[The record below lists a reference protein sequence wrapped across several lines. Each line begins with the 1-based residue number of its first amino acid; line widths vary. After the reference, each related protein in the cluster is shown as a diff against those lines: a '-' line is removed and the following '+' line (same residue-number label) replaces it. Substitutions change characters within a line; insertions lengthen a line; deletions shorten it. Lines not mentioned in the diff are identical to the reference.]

1 MLMTKKI
8 TITITIL
15 KKSMTSKTYLKSIEI
30 ASYVYKKAFQNN
42 FYIDIYKCQ
51 AVVFACYGTFLT
63 FADKQICEKPN
74 ELCVF
79 KELYKFS
86 LDALFSDRLI
96 EMDDKVEDTFSKEEI
111 ELLDKTID
119 FFKDFKA
126 YQLMALFRKTIK
138 NESDIKDLF
147 LYTVD

>member
-1 MLMTKKI
+1 
-8 TITITIL
+8 
-15 KKSMTSKTYLKSIEI
+15 MTSKTYLKSIEI

-51 AVVFACYGTFLT
+51 AIVFACYGTFLT

-126 YQLMALFRKTIK
+126 YQLMTLFRKTIK

>member
-1 MLMTKKI
+1 
-8 TITITIL
+8 
-15 KKSMTSKTYLKSIEI
+15 MTSKTYLKSTEI

-51 AVVFACYGTFLT
+51 AIVFACYGTFLT

-79 KELYKFS
+79 NELNKFS
-86 LDALFSDRLI
+86 LDAFFSDKLI

-119 FFKDFKA
+119 FFKDYKS
-126 YQLMALFRKTIK
+126 YQLMTLFRKTIK

-147 LYTVD
+147 LYIVD

>member
-1 MLMTKKI
+1 M
-8 TITITIL
+8 IL
-15 KKSMTSKTYLKSIEI
+15 KKSMTSKTYLKSTEI

-42 FYIDIYKCQ
+42 FYVDLYKCQ
-51 AVVFACYGTFLT
+51 AIVFACYGTFLT

-74 ELCVF
+74 KLCVF

-86 LDALFSDRLI
+86 LDLFFSDRLI

-119 FFKDFKA
+119 FFKDYKA
-126 YQLMALFRKTIK
+126 YQLMTLFRKTIK

-147 LYTVD
+147 LYIVD

>member
-1 MLMTKKI
+1 MGKI
-8 TITITIL
+8 TIIMITIL

-51 AVVFACYGTFLT
+51 AIVFACYGTFLT

-119 FFKDFKA
+119 FFKDHKS
-126 YQLMALFRKTIK
+126 YQLMTLFRKTIK

-147 LYTVD
+147 LYIVD

>member
-1 MLMTKKI
+1 
-8 TITITIL
+8 
-15 KKSMTSKTYLKSIEI
+15 MTSKTYLKSIEI

-51 AVVFACYGTFLT
+51 AIVFACYGTFLT
-63 FADKQICEKPN
+63 FADKQICEKSN

>member
-1 MLMTKKI
+1 
-8 TITITIL
+8 
-15 KKSMTSKTYLKSIEI
+15 MTSKTYLKSIEI

-42 FYIDIYKCQ
+42 FYIDIYRCQ
-51 AVVFACYGTFLT
+51 AIVFACYGTFLT

-86 LDALFSDRLI
+86 LDLFFSDRLI

-119 FFKDFKA
+119 FFKDYKA
-126 YQLMALFRKTIK
+126 YQLMTLFRKTIK

-147 LYTVD
+147 LYIVD

>member
-1 MLMTKKI
+1 
-8 TITITIL
+8 
-15 KKSMTSKTYLKSIEI
+15 MTSKTYLKSIEI

-51 AVVFACYGTFLT
+51 AIVFACYGTFLT

-86 LDALFSDRLI
+86 LDLFFSDRLI

-119 FFKDFKA
+119 FFKDYKA

-147 LYTVD
+147 LYIVD

>member
-1 MLMTKKI
+1 
-8 TITITIL
+8 
-15 KKSMTSKTYLKSIEI
+15 MTSKTYLKSTEI

-51 AVVFACYGTFLT
+51 AIVFACYGAFLT
-63 FADKQICEKPN
+63 FVDKQIYEKPN

-86 LDALFSDRLI
+86 LDVLFSDKLI

-119 FFKDFKA
+119 FFKDYKS
-126 YQLMALFRKTIK
+126 YQLMTLFRKTIK

-147 LYTVD
+147 LYIVD

>member
-1 MLMTKKI
+1 
-8 TITITIL
+8 
-15 KKSMTSKTYLKSIEI
+15 MTSKTYLKSTEI

-42 FYIDIYKCQ
+42 FYIDIYICQ
-51 AVVFACYGTFLT
+51 AIVFACYGTFLT

-74 ELCVF
+74 QLCVF
-79 KELYKFS
+79 EKLYKFS

-119 FFKDFKA
+119 FFQRPQILSVNDF
-126 YQLMALFRKTIK
+126 
-138 NESDIKDLF
+138 
-147 LYTVD
+147 V

>member
-1 MLMTKKI
+1 
-8 TITITIL
+8 
-15 KKSMTSKTYLKSIEI
+15 MTSKTYLKSTEI

-51 AVVFACYGTFLT
+51 AIVFACYGTFLT

-74 ELCVF
+74 KLCIF

-86 LDALFSDRLI
+86 LDALFSDKLI

-119 FFKDFKA
+119 FFKDYKS

-138 NESDIKDLF
+138 HESDIKDLF
-147 LYTVD
+147 LYIVD

>member
-1 MLMTKKI
+1 
-8 TITITIL
+8 
-15 KKSMTSKTYLKSIEI
+15 MTSKTYLKSTEI
-30 ASYVYKKAFQNN
+30 ASYIYKKAFQNN

-51 AVVFACYGTFLT
+51 AIVFVCYRTFLT
-63 FADKQICEKPN
+63 FVDKQICEKPN

-86 LDALFSDRLI
+86 LDVFFSDKLI

-119 FFKDFKA
+119 FFKDYKA
-126 YQLMALFRKTIK
+126 YQLMTLFRKTIK

-147 LYTVD
+147 LYIVD

>member
-1 MLMTKKI
+1 M
-8 TITITIL
+8 IL
-15 KKSMTSKTYLKSIEI
+15 KKSMTSKTYLKSTEI
-30 ASYVYKKAFQNN
+30 ASYVYKKAFQDN

-51 AVVFACYGTFLT
+51 AIVFACYGTFLT

-86 LDALFSDRLI
+86 LDLFFSDKLI

-119 FFKDFKA
+119 FFKDYKS
-126 YQLMALFRKTIK
+126 YQLMTLFRKTIK

-147 LYTVD
+147 LYIVD

>member
-1 MLMTKKI
+1 
-8 TITITIL
+8 
-15 KKSMTSKTYLKSIEI
+15 MTSKTYLKSIEI

-51 AVVFACYGTFLT
+51 AIVFACYGTFLT

-86 LDALFSDRLI
+86 LDPFFSDKLI

-119 FFKDFKA
+119 FFKDHKA

-147 LYTVD
+147 LYIVD

>member
-1 MLMTKKI
+1 
-8 TITITIL
+8 
-15 KKSMTSKTYLKSIEI
+15 MTSKTYLKSTEI

-51 AVVFACYGTFLT
+51 AIVFACYGAFLT

-74 ELCVF
+74 ELCIF
-79 KELYKFS
+79 NELNKFS
-86 LDALFSDRLI
+86 LDVFFSDKLI
-96 EMDDKVEDTFSKEEI
+96 EMDDKIEDTFSKEEI

-119 FFKDFKA
+119 FFKDYKS
-126 YQLMALFRKTIK
+126 YQLMTLFRKTIK

-147 LYTVD
+147 LHIVD

>member
-1 MLMTKKI
+1 
-8 TITITIL
+8 
-15 KKSMTSKTYLKSIEI
+15 MTSKTYLKSTEI
-30 ASYVYKKAFQNN
+30 ASYVYKKAYQNN

-51 AVVFACYGTFLT
+51 AIVFACYGTFLT

-74 ELCVF
+74 KLCVF

-86 LDALFSDRLI
+86 LDLFFSDKLI

-119 FFKDFKA
+119 FFKDYKA
-126 YQLMALFRKTIK
+126 YQLMTLFRKTIK

-147 LYTVD
+147 LYIVD

>member
-1 MLMTKKI
+1 MTG
-8 TITITIL
+8 
-15 KKSMTSKTYLKSIEI
+15 KTYLKSTEI

-51 AVVFACYGTFLT
+51 AIVFACYGTFLT

-74 ELCVF
+74 KLCVF

-86 LDALFSDRLI
+86 LDAFFSDKLI

-119 FFKDFKA
+119 FFKDYKA
-126 YQLMALFRKTIK
+126 YQYNF
-138 NESDIKDLF
+138 
-147 LYTVD
+147 V

>member
-1 MLMTKKI
+1 MMGKI
-8 TITITIL
+8 TIIMITIL

-51 AVVFACYGTFLT
+51 AIVFACYGTFLT

-119 FFKDFKA
+119 FFKDHKS
-126 YQLMALFRKTIK
+126 YQLMTLFRKTIK

-147 LYTVD
+147 LYIVD

>member
-1 MLMTKKI
+1 
-8 TITITIL
+8 
-15 KKSMTSKTYLKSIEI
+15 MTSKTYLKSTEI

-51 AVVFACYGTFLT
+51 AIVFACYGTFLT
-63 FADKQICEKPN
+63 FANKQICEKPN

-86 LDALFSDRLI
+86 LDVFFSDKLI

-119 FFKDFKA
+119 FFKDYKA
-126 YQLMALFRKTIK
+126 YQLMTLFRKTIK

-147 LYTVD
+147 LYIVD

>member
-1 MLMTKKI
+1 
-8 TITITIL
+8 
-15 KKSMTSKTYLKSIEI
+15 MTSKTYLKSTEI

-51 AVVFACYGTFLT
+51 AIVFACYGTFLT

-86 LDALFSDRLI
+86 LDLFFSDRLI

-119 FFKDFKA
+119 FFKDYKA
-126 YQLMALFRKTIK
+126 YQLMTLFRKTIK

-147 LYTVD
+147 LYIVD

>member
-1 MLMTKKI
+1 
-8 TITITIL
+8 
-15 KKSMTSKTYLKSIEI
+15 MTSKTYLKSIEI

>member
-1 MLMTKKI
+1 M
-8 TITITIL
+8 IL

-51 AVVFACYGTFLT
+51 AIVFACYGTFLT

-86 LDALFSDRLI
+86 LDALFSDKLI

-119 FFKDFKA
+119 FFKDYKA
-126 YQLMALFRKTIK
+126 YHLMTLFRKTFK

-147 LYTVD
+147 LYIVD

>member
-1 MLMTKKI
+1 
-8 TITITIL
+8 
-15 KKSMTSKTYLKSIEI
+15 MTSKTYLKSTEI

-51 AVVFACYGTFLT
+51 AIVFACYGTFLT

-86 LDALFSDRLI
+86 LDLFFSDRLI

-119 FFKDFKA
+119 FFKDYKA

>member
-1 MLMTKKI
+1 
-8 TITITIL
+8 
-15 KKSMTSKTYLKSIEI
+15 MTSKTYLKSIEI

-51 AVVFACYGTFLT
+51 VVVFACYGTFLT

>member
-1 MLMTKKI
+1 
-8 TITITIL
+8 
-15 KKSMTSKTYLKSIEI
+15 MTSKTYLKSIEI

-51 AVVFACYGTFLT
+51 AIVFACYGTFLT

-79 KELYKFS
+79 KELYKVS

-119 FFKDFKA
+119 FFKDYKA

>member
-1 MLMTKKI
+1 MK
-8 TITITIL
+8 
-15 KKSMTSKTYLKSIEI
+15 SKTYLKSTEI
-30 ASYVYKKAFQNN
+30 ASYVYKKAYQDN

-51 AVVFACYGTFLT
+51 AIVFACYGTFLT
-63 FADKQICEKPN
+63 FVDKQICEKPN

-86 LDALFSDRLI
+86 LDLFFSDKLI

-119 FFKDFKA
+119 FFKDYTS
-126 YQLMALFRKTIK
+126 YQLMTLFRKTIK

-147 LYTVD
+147 LYIVD

>member
-1 MLMTKKI
+1 
-8 TITITIL
+8 
-15 KKSMTSKTYLKSIEI
+15 MTSKTYLKSTEI

-51 AVVFACYGTFLT
+51 SIVFACYGTFLT

-96 EMDDKVEDTFSKEEI
+96 EMDDKVEDTFSKKEI

-119 FFKDFKA
+119 FFKDYKA
-126 YQLMALFRKTIK
+126 YQLMTLFRKTIK

-147 LYTVD
+147 LYIVD

>member
-1 MLMTKKI
+1 
-8 TITITIL
+8 
-15 KKSMTSKTYLKSIEI
+15 MTSKTYLKSTEI

-42 FYIDIYKCQ
+42 FYVDIYKCQ
-51 AVVFACYGTFLT
+51 AIVFACYGTFLT
-63 FADKQICEKPN
+63 FANKQICEKPN
-74 ELCVF
+74 KLCIF

-86 LDALFSDRLI
+86 LDTLFSDRLI

-119 FFKDFKA
+119 FFKDYKS
-126 YQLMALFRKTIK
+126 YQLMTLFRKTIK

-147 LYTVD
+147 LFIAD

>member
-1 MLMTKKI
+1 
-8 TITITIL
+8 
-15 KKSMTSKTYLKSIEI
+15 MTSKTYLKSTEI

-51 AVVFACYGTFLT
+51 AIVFVCYGTFLT
-63 FADKQICEKPN
+63 FANKQICEKPN

-86 LDALFSDRLI
+86 LDVFFSDKLI

-119 FFKDFKA
+119 FFKDYKA
-126 YQLMALFRKTIK
+126 YQLMTLFRKTIK

-147 LYTVD
+147 LYIVD

>member
-1 MLMTKKI
+1 MRKI
-8 TITITIL
+8 TIIMITIL

-51 AVVFACYGTFLT
+51 AIVFACYGTFLT

-119 FFKDFKA
+119 FFKDHKS
-126 YQLMALFRKTIK
+126 YQLMTLFRKTIK

-147 LYTVD
+147 LYIVD